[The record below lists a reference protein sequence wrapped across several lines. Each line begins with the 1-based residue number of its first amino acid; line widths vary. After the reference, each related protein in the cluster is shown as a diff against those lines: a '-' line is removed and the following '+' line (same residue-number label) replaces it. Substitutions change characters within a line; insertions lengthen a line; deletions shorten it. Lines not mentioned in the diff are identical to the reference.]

1 MWILVALVIA
11 VILLGL
17 VVIWWGYKTVNKK
30 DKAKQDKR
38 NIVKSYTK
46 AYSKVTLK
54 DGIKVHEIKNL
65 NEHGKLMD
73 WYHNPKKGG
82 K

>member
-11 VILLGL
+11 VILAGL

-30 DKAKQDKR
+30 EKEQDVKR
-38 NIVKSYTK
+38 HIVRSYTK
-46 AYSKVTLK
+46 AYKKVTLK
-54 DGIKVHEIKNL
+54 DGIKVHEVKDL
-65 NEHGKLMD
+65 KEHGKLMD
-73 WYHNPKKGG
+73 WYHKG